1 MGNVA
6 FSPRPGNAE
15 RYQGAMSTLR
25 LHYAPDNASLT
36 IRLALEELRLPYTT
50 CLVDRARTAQKAPAY
65 LALNPTG
72 LIPVLETPQGAIFE
86 TGAILL
92 WLADAHPAQ
101 TAAQGLFPAPGDA
114 PRGAALKWL
123 FFVANTLHPALRM
136 QFYPHLYVGQDS
148 AAQSQFRQINS
159 ANIARHLA
167 LLDAAAA
174 QATPMGSGPFA
185 GQNPSLID
193 LYLAPLLRWC
203 ALYPQGE
210 TGWFALS
217 DTPHLHAMAERL
229 EHRPSTH
236 AAALAEGLGPQPFTR
251 PALATPPEGSAV

>member
-6 FSPRPGNAE
+6 FSPRPGSAA
-15 RYQGAMSTLR
+15 RYQGFMSTLR
-25 LHYAPDNASLT
+25 LHYAPDNASLI
-36 IRLALEELRLPYTT
+36 IRLALEELRLPYST
-50 CLVDRARTAQKAPAY
+50 CLVDRARAAQKGPAY

-86 TGAILL
+86 TGAILV
-92 WLADAHPAQ
+92 WLADAHPTQ
-101 TAAQGLFPAPGDA
+101 TAAHALFPAPRDA
-114 PRGAALKWL
+114 LRGAALKWL

-167 LLDAAAA
+167 LLDQAAA
-174 QATPMGSGPFA
+174 QDTAKGAGVFA
-185 GQNPSLID
+185 GQSPSLID

-210 TGWFALS
+210 TGWFCLA
-217 DTPHLHAMAERL
+217 DTPQLQAMAQRL
-229 EHRPSTH
+229 ENRPSTQ
-236 AAALAEGLGPQPFTR
+236 AAALAEGLGPQPFSR
-251 PALATPPEGSAV
+251 PAFATPPEGSAV